1 MFSLRQAVKSST
13 SVSRAL
19 HNARITFG
27 NIDEKLKEIQASND
41 PKTKA
46 EGVTGRIPDNYEQAT
61 GLEREELLAMAQG
74 NDDPFGLEGIK
85 WGPAGTKAAPRM
97 IPSHFD
103 SRIVGCNCD
112 PESEIIKYFN
122 VNTGDAQPCP
132 CGQQYFQLEKVTEK
146 VTW

>member
-1 MFSLRQAVKSST
+1 MFALRQVKNLTST
-13 SVSRAL
+13 SVRTLSV
-19 HNARITFG
+19 ARPAFA
-27 NIDEKLKEIQASND
+27 NFEEKIKEIVSSND

-61 GLEREELLAMAQG
+61 GIEREELLAMAHG

-85 WGPAGTKAAPRM
+85 WGPAGTKQAPRM
-97 IPSHFD
+97 IPSHFE

-112 PESEIIKYFN
+112 PESEIIKYFHL
-122 VNTGDAQPCP
+122 NTGDAQPCP
-132 CGQQYFQLEKVTEK
+132 CGQQYFKLEKVTEK